1 MNRKTWIAISVILGI
16 VAVIIFYSSS
26 DAETEKPIETE
37 VKRGNFDVRVTV
49 TGELQAKSSVKIEAP
64 QKELRDIRIWEI
76 SIASIVPEGTVV
88 DAGDVVATLEETEVV
103 NKLRDIEEEIEKEQG
118 DIEKAKIDS
127 SLELRSQRDKIVNLK
142 YAMEEAEITLE
153 QSKYESPAVIRQAQI
168 SLDKAKREYNQA
180 VQSYKL
186 KVEQAKVTLRQRT
199 MDLSKKLRRKEEI
212 ESARK
217 KLTIK
222 APTSGMVI
230 YRKERDGTKKKE
242 GSRIQLW
249 RDPVVATLPDLS
261 ELVSK
266 TYVNEIDISKVKEG
280 QRVDIG
286 VDAFPELGFTGEVI
300 QVANIGEQLPNADAR
315 VFEVSI
321 ILEETDPKLRPSMT
335 TSNSIVTNSFKDVLF
350 VPLEAVHS
358 NDSLTFVYR
367 RNNVKQLVLLG
378 AENENEIII
387 EKGLEEGNNVYLSV
401 PEDPESYQYKGME
414 LAEEIKER
422 LKQETDNTGLETA
435 MKGHDT
441 QEKDKKAVKKTGSPR
456 SLQRQKAQK

>member
-1 MNRKTWIAISVILGI
+1 MKKKTWITIGIILGVIAI
-16 VAVIIFYSSS
+16 VIFYSSS
-26 DAETEKPIETE
+26 DADIEKPIETK
-37 VKRGNFDVRVTV
+37 VSKGQFDVRVTV
-49 TGELQAKSSVKIEAP
+49 TGELQAKNSVKIEAP

-76 SIASIVPEGTVV
+76 SIARIVPEGTVV
-88 DAGDVVATLEETEVV
+88 DSGDFVASLEQTEVE
-103 NKLRDIEEEIEKEQG
+103 NSLRDIEEEIEKEQG

-127 SLELRSQRDKIVNLK
+127 SLELRSQRDKIINLK

-168 SLDKAKREYNQA
+168 SLDKAKREYDQA
-180 VQSYKL
+180 VQNYKL
-186 KVEQAKVTLRQRT
+186 KVEQSKVTLRQRT
-199 MDLSKKLRRKEEI
+199 MDLTKKLRRKDEI
-212 ESARK
+212 MDAK
-217 KLTIK
+217 NKLTIY

-261 ELVSK
+261 TLISK

-280 QRVDIG
+280 QKVDIG
-286 VDAFPELGFTGEVI
+286 VDAFPELSFTGEVF

-321 ILEETDPKLRPSMT
+321 VLNETDPKLRPSMT
-335 TSNSIVTNSFKDVLF
+335 TSNSIVTNSFDDVHYI
-350 VPLEAVHS
+350 PLEAVYS

-378 AENENEIII
+378 EENENQVII
-387 EKGLEEGNNVYLSV
+387 EKGLKEGDRVYLSK
-401 PEDPESYQYKGME
+401 PYDGDSYEYAGLE
-414 LAEEIKER
+414 LAKEIKQR
-422 LKQETDNTGLETA
+422 LMQETNGSALETA
-435 MKGHDT
+435 MEQNGNGSPD
-441 QEKDKKAVKKTGSPR
+441 KAVKKTGSPK
-456 SLQRQKAQK
+456 SLQRQKAKK